1 MQTERITAYSGIDS
15 LWDVG
20 GTVQNLWD
28 VLKELWE
35 YMKYLMGCLGEGSKA
50 RKERD
55 QDGLERKKH
64 GESENKELKG
74 WI

>member
-1 MQTERITAYSGIDS
+1 MQTEGIIAYRGIDS

-28 VLKELWE
+28 ILKELWE
-35 YMKYLMGCLGEGSKA
+35 CVKHRMGCLGEGSKA
-50 RKERD
+50 RKARD

-64 GESENKELKG
+64 EERENKELKG
-74 WI
+74 WM